1 MQGERLYFP
10 FVIRVPFVFGV
21 FVLNDPR
28 RSAEVVKHIFVNL
41 PHLNRVDGEGLA
53 INLFY
58 ICEFLIV
65 DNHSALIVRGKVV
78 FGEAFPLLPYVLR
91 RKHVSNTGKEPDRSR
106 IFNAVYNALIVRMDQ
121 LHCWTQGAVVLSEK
135 IV

>member
-65 DNHSALIVRGKVV
+65 DNHSALIVRGRLSSVK
-78 FGEAFPLLPYVLR
+78 
-91 RKHVSNTGKEPDRSR
+91 RSR
-106 IFNAVYNALIVRMDQ
+106 SFFMSSGESMLAIRARNRIEAEF
-121 LHCWTQGAVVLSEK
+121 
-135 IV
+135 